1 MESIMSQKVTAIHNV
16 SDLETFGTFIPR
28 WGSIINF
35 YKHRF
40 TQQTAEEKK
49 KKKQQWEKKN
59 LLSNVT

>member
-49 KKKQQWEKKN
+49 KKNSNGKKKN